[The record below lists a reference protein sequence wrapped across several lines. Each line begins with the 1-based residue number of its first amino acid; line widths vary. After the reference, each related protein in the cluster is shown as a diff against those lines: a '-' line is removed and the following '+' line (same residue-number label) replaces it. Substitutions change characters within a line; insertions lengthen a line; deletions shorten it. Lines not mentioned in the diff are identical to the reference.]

1 MGKRGDEVASP
12 SGFRLPFPVGFSFL
26 ARSTMDKNQSASGS
40 SSCTSYV
47 NQKLTWGGRS
57 R

>member
-47 NQKLTWGGRS
+47 NQKPTWGGRS